1 MPVGAL
7 ALVPNDRQRDA
18 RAISAEIR
26 ALEAEKEALKMERRA
41 NREMRRADKIRREG
55 RESGELVL
63 YEERVE
69 RIRDPEPSGGVR
81 IEKDRKGRM
90 AISVPKKYLR

>member
-1 MPVGAL
+1 M
-7 ALVPNDRQRDA
+7 
-18 RAISAEIR
+18 
-26 ALEAEKEALKMERRA
+26 EKEALRAEKRR
-41 NREMRRADKIRREG
+41 IRREG

-81 IEKDRKGRM
+81 IERDRKEEKKTK
-90 AISVPKKYLR
+90 AIRTLLKTLT